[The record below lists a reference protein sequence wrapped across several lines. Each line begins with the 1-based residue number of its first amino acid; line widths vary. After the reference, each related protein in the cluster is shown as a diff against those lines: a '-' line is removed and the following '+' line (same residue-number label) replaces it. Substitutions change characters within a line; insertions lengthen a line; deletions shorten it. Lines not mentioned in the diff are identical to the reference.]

1 MHITSARMG
10 TGLALAA
17 YIWWGLAPI
26 YFKLMHQVNPLEILA
41 HRVVWSCLLL
51 AALLSLL
58 GYWPKFI
65 ALIKQ
70 PKALGILLITSLL
83 IGLNWLVFIWA
94 VNNDQ
99 MVEASLGYFINP
111 LISIL
116 LGRIFLQESLRP
128 LQLFAVVLAAL
139 GLIIQ
144 LIAFANFSWVSLI
157 LANTF
162 AFYGLLRKQLQA
174 DAFSGLLVE
183 TLILLLPAALFLIV
197 SDSVSSN
204 LLANSLGLNLALM
217 AAGVITTVPL
227 LLFAGAVKHL
237 SLTSL
242 GFIQYLAPSL
252 MLVMGV
258 VIYKEA
264 FTLDKA
270 LVFICIW
277 LALAIYSLDAL
288 RNRKVG

>member
-58 GYWPKFI
+58 GYWTKFI
-65 ALIKQ
+65 NLIKQ
-70 PKALGILLITSLL
+70 PKALAILLITSLL

-116 LGRIFLQESLRP
+116 LGRVFLQERLRP
-128 LQLFAVVLAAL
+128 LQLFAVALAVFSL
-139 GLIIQ
+139 VVQLLI
-144 LIAFANFSWVSLI
+144 FASFSWVSLI

-162 AFYGLLRKQLQA
+162 AFYGLLRKQLEV

-183 TLILLLPAALFLIV
+183 TLILLLPATLFLIA

-204 LLANSLGLNLALM
+204 LLTNSLGLNLALM
-217 AAGVITTVPL
+217 AAGIITTVPL

-237 SLTSL
+237 SLTTL